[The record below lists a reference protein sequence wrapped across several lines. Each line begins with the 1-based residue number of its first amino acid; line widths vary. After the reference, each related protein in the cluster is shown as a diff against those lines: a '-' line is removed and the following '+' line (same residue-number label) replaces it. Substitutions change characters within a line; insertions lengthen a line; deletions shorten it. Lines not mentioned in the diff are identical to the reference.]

1 MLFKITNFA
10 RNFSLQMEYL
20 IQGGQLLLSISILVV
35 LHEGGH
41 FIAAKYFN
49 TKVESF
55 YLFFNPWFSIYKKKI
70 GDTEYGIG
78 WLPLG
83 GYVKIAGMIDE
94 SMDKEQM
101 EKEPQ
106 PWEFRSK
113 PTWQRLI
120 IMLGGI
126 IVNLIVG
133 FLIYSIVLMT
143 YGEKYLPNK
152 ELKDG
157 VWVTNDVISEEIGL
171 ITGDKIVSINGESY
185 NSFGNTIENMLYAE
199 TVVIERDGDTK
210 SLSIPVDVLGKLM
223 DNKGNGFISPRIPFT
238 IAGIGEGYV
247 AENSG
252 LKLKDDIVGIIYHG
266 DTIENEFGEPVS
278 SSQSVSI
285 TYFDEF
291 KEVIS
296 DFSDKDVELKIKRDG
311 KLISVPIH
319 IPDSNI
325 IGVAPYSYSA
335 EELGKIGFYNT
346 KTLNYSFF
354 AAFPRGFSKAT
365 EELTKYYKG
374 FKKMINPKTGAY
386 KGMGGFASISK
397 LFGPKWVWQNFWEK
411 TAWISLILAFMN
423 LLPIP
428 ALDGGHV
435 MFLSYEMITRRKPNE
450 KAMEYAQIGGM
461 VLLLA
466 FMIYANTDW
475 LRF

>member
-1 MLFKITNFA
+1 
-10 RNFSLQMEYL
+10 MEYL

-41 FIAAKYFN
+41 FVAAKFFK

-70 GDTEYGIG
+70 GETEYGIG

-101 EKEPQ
+101 AKDPE

-126 IVNLIVG
+126 IVNIIVG
-133 FLIYSIVLMT
+133 VLIYSFVLMA
-143 YGEKYLPNK
+143 YGEKYLPN
-152 ELKDG
+152 ENLKDG
-157 VWVTNDVISEEIGL
+157 VWVMNDVISEEIG
-171 ITGDKIVSINGESY
+171 IQTGDKIISINGEKY
-185 NSFGNTIENMLYAE
+185 NSFANTVENILYAE
-199 TVVIERDGDTK
+199 TVIVERKGVQV
-210 SLSIPVDVLGKLM
+210 SLTIPVDVLGKLIA
-223 DNKGNGFISPRIPFT
+223 NKKKGQGLMLPRMPFT

-247 AENSG
+247 AESSD
-252 LKLKDDIVGIIYHG
+252 LKVKDQIIGINYKS
-266 DTIENEFGEPVS
+266 DTVLNEFGEETFS
-278 SSQSVSI
+278 STSTSI
-285 TYFDEF
+285 KYYDEF
-291 KEVIS
+291 KEIIS
-296 DFSDKDVELKIKRDG
+296 QYSDKDVKLKILRDG
-311 KLISVPIH
+311 KKILVPIH

-325 IGVAPYSYSA
+325 IGIAPYGYSSK
-335 EELGKIGFYNT
+335 ELGEIGVYET
-346 KTLNYSFF
+346 KTIEYSFF
-354 AAFPRGFSKAT
+354 SAFPRGVSKAQ

-374 FKKMINPKTGAY
+374 FKKMLNPSTGAY

-411 TAWISLILAFMN
+411 TAWISLVLAFMN

-450 KAMEYAQIGGM
+450 KLMEYAQMGGM
-461 VLLLA
+461 ILLLL
-466 FMIYANTDW
+466 FMVYANTDW

>member
-1 MLFKITNFA
+1 
-10 RNFSLQMEYL
+10 MEYI

-41 FIAAKYFN
+41 FIAAKFFK

-70 GDTEYGIG
+70 GETEYGIG

-101 EKEPQ
+101 AKDPQ

-133 FLIYSIVLMT
+133 FLIYSFVLMA
-143 YGEKYLPNK
+143 YGEKYLPN
-152 ELKDG
+152 ENLTDG
-157 VWVTNDVISEEIGL
+157 VWVMNDVISDDIG
-171 ITGDKIVSINGESY
+171 IQTGDKIISINGESY
-185 NSFGNTIENMLYAE
+185 NSFANTVENILYAE
-199 TVVIERDGDTK
+199 AVVVERNGK
-210 SLSIPVDVLGKLM
+210 KIALSIPVDVLGKLIE
-223 DNKGNGFISPRIPFT
+223 NKKKGQGLIAPRMPFT
-238 IAGIGEGYV
+238 VAGIGEGYV
-247 AENSG
+247 ATNSD
-252 LKLKDDIVGIIYHG
+252 LKVKDQIVGINDVEIKY
-266 DTIENEFGEPVS
+266 
-278 SSQSVSI
+278 
-285 TYFDEF
+285 YDEF
-291 KEVIS
+291 KAIATQ
-296 DFSDKDVELKIKRDG
+296 FSNQKVELKIKREG
-311 KLISVPIH
+311 KLISIPIL

-325 IGVAPYSYSA
+325 IGVAPYPYSA
-335 EELGKIGFYNT
+335 KELGEKGIYET
-346 KTLNYSFF
+346 KTIEYSFF
-354 AAFPRGFSKAT
+354 AAFPRGAIKAK
-365 EELTKYYKG
+365 EELVKYYKG
-374 FKKMINPKTGAY
+374 FKKMLNPSTGAY

-397 LFGPKWVWQNFWEK
+397 LFGAKWVWQNFWEK

-450 KAMEYAQIGGM
+450 KAMEYAQIAGM
-461 VLLLA
+461 VLLLI
-466 FMIYANTDW
+466 FMIYANTDF